1 MSSFSTIRYD
11 KIDNIA
17 DICLNRPEV
26 LNAYNTQMRDEIYQV
41 IGAAEEDPEV
51 KVLIIRGEGEKAF
64 CSGADL
70 TEFGTAPSMVIARQ
84 VRWERDVWG
93 VLWAVEKPIIA
104 ALHGYVIGSGLE
116 MALLCDFRIATAD
129 CTFRLPESNLGM
141 LPAAGGSQTLS
152 RTAGIPLATNMLL
165 AGSTMNSEQAIRF
178 GLVHKIVSGDN
189 IMGESIELASKLA
202 EYPDRSMRAMKHAIR
217 RGMDMSLES
226 GLDLELNL
234 AVACNGK

>member
-1 MSSFSTIRYD
+1 MSSFSTIKYD

-26 LNAYNTQMRDEIYQV
+26 LNAYNTQMRDEIYQI
-41 IGAAEEDPEV
+41 IGAAEEDSEV
-51 KVLIIRGEGEKAF
+51 KALIIRGEGDRAF

-70 TEFGTAPSMVIARQ
+70 TEFGTAPSMAIARQ

-93 VLWAVEKPIIA
+93 LLWAIEKPVIA

-116 MALLCDFRIATAD
+116 MALLCDFRIATND
-129 CTFRLPESNLGM
+129 CTFRLPEANLGM

-152 RTAGIPLATNMLL
+152 RIAGVPIASSMLL
-165 AGSTMNSEQAIRF
+165 AGYAMNSEEAISS

-189 IMGESIELASKLA
+189 IMDESIELASKLA
-202 EYPDRSMRAMKHAIR
+202 NYPDRSMRAMKHAIR
-217 RGMDMSLES
+217 KGIDLPLES

-234 AVACNGK
+234 AVACNGE

>member
-1 MSSFSTIRYD
+1 MSSFSTIKYD

-26 LNAYNTQMRDEIYQV
+26 LNAYNTQMRDEIYQI

-70 TEFGTAPSMVIARQ
+70 TEFGTAPSMAIARQ

-93 VLWAVEKPIIA
+93 LLWAVEKPVIA

-116 MALLCDFRIATAD
+116 MALLCDFRIATDD
-129 CTFRLPESNLGM
+129 CTFRLPEANLGM

-152 RTAGIPLATNMLL
+152 RIAGIPIATSMLL
-165 AGSTMNSEQAIRF
+165 AGYAMNSEEAIRS

-189 IMGESIELASKLA
+189 IMSESIELANKLA
-202 EYPDRSMRAMKHAIR
+202 KYPDRSMRAMKHAIR
-217 RGMDMSLES
+217 RGIDLPLES

-234 AVACNGK
+234 AVVCNGK

>member
-1 MSSFSTIRYD
+1 MSSFSTIKYD

-26 LNAYNTQMRDEIYQV
+26 LNAYNTQMRDEIYQI
-41 IGAAEEDPEV
+41 IGAAEEDSEV
-51 KVLIIRGEGEKAF
+51 KALIIRGEGDRAF

-70 TEFGTAPSMVIARQ
+70 TEFGTAPSMAIARQ

-93 VLWAVEKPIIA
+93 LLWAIEKPVIA

-116 MALLCDFRIATAD
+116 MALLCDFRIATND
-129 CTFRLPESNLGM
+129 CTFRLPEANLGM

-152 RTAGIPLATNMLL
+152 RIAGGPIASSMLL
-165 AGSTMNSEQAIRF
+165 AGYAMNSEEAIRS

-189 IMGESIELASKLA
+189 IMDESIELASKLA
-202 EYPDRSMRAMKHAIR
+202 NYPDRSMRAMKHAIR
-217 RGMDMSLES
+217 RGIDLSLES